1 MKFIKHPVAV
11 TFSLAI
17 SCLASTAF
25 AQTVSCGAPATTQLP
40 QFNTS
45 PSTWTVAGPI
55 GPQPNR
61 TTPPA
66 STPPAGN
73 NALVAATPID
83 VPPNPP
89 TDPDGYRWDPAL
101 SWVGLTADGR
111 TSSTPNYF
119 YFKQTVTLDSL
130 ADPAQFSLS
139 YDVSAD
145 DELWAIYVNG
155 TMVQGG
161 TARMLQGF
169 NPVRDAGNYRNTQP
183 LPVTLP
189 ASSGW
194 RAGANEIV
202 FAVYDFGG
210 YSGFASVAKSMNLV
224 CQNVAVANPDTYTVP
239 LTGGPTPTVVSN
251 DTVNGQPVVLG
262 PNGNATVVP
271 GTGPVGMT
279 MDPATGIITVPPG
292 TAPGSYPFPYQI
304 CPVNGG
310 ACVSATATVTVS
322 ATATPADV
330 TPVPVDDWRA
340 LAALAALLAG
350 FSVWQ
355 IRRRSH

>member
-25 AQTVSCGAPATTQLP
+25 AQTVSCGAPVTTQLP

-73 NALVAATPID
+73 NALVVATPID
-83 VPPNPP
+83 VPPG
-89 TDPDGYRWDPAL
+89 TAGDPDGYRWDPAL
-101 SWVGLTADGR
+101 TWVGLTADGR
-111 TSSTPNYF
+111 TGGTANYF
-119 YFKQTVTLDSL
+119 YFKQTVTLDPL
-130 ADPAQFSLS
+130 ADPAQFSMT

-145 DELWAIYVNG
+145 DELWAVYVNG
-155 TMVQGG
+155 SLVQGG
-161 TARMLQGF
+161 SARLLQGF
-169 NPVRDAGNYRNTQP
+169 STTRVNNYRNTQSLTVS
-183 LPVTLP
+183 LPG
-189 ASSGW
+189 SGAW
-194 RAGANEIV
+194 RAGANEVV

-210 YSGFASVAKSMNLV
+210 YSGFASVAKTMNLV
-224 CQNVAVANPDTYTVP
+224 CKNVAVANPETYTVP
-239 LTGGPTPTVVSN
+239 LTGGTTPTVVSN

-271 GTGPVGMT
+271 GTGPVGIT
-279 MDPATGIITVPPG
+279 MDPATGVITVPAG

-310 ACVSATATVTVS
+310 ACVPATATVTVS

-350 FSVWQ
+350 FSAWQ
-355 IRRRSH
+355 MRRRGH